1 MLQLANI
8 LNDISNMAQKR
19 VQVKIEFGH
28 QAVSKDNPANQFT
41 HDWTVFVKGVD
52 GADIS
57 HIIERVVFHLHE
69 SFPKPKRVCKE
80 QPYTLSE
87 SGYGSFTLPI
97 DIFFKTTAKEDPRK
111 HSINYELTLQLRGL
125 PPLNVNKIEAL
136 TFLNPSDEFEKR
148 LLKAG
153 AVIIPV
159 GGGETPK
166 IKKESSPAPVSH
178 DSPNPHKKS
187 NTCLTAV
194 KAKKE
199 SNNVR
204 PHSSMKRSAE
214 DISALKNKKKKTE
227 KHDHQT
233 PALKEIAVLSPSNDN
248 DALKAKSLNNM
259 KKLKE
264 ERTRRKSLDNNES
277 PKVLKESRHKSKN
290 IKVKKEKS
298 LDLGGI
304 PKLKFSIKRTPD
316 ESWAT
321 SVKEGLSKSDEA
333 NENTTNTLV
342 ASNTTTAAQQNDH
355 VKKIIAEFAQ
365 QDSEDE
371 EEKANSS
378 ISSNSSLDNISS
390 SKVSEKAK
398 CKFKSGSTLP
408 TGKSKSDKK
417 LMQNEN
423 GSTTSVELQSLHM
436 KIGGLQDSNILQ
448 GIVDIVESSGKFDIN
463 SFTFDFDLST
473 LEEGTISEI
482 ICFLEK
488 TQ

>member
-1 MLQLANI
+1 
-8 LNDISNMAQKR
+8 MAQKR

-28 QAVSKDNPANQFT
+28 QAISKDNPTNQFT
-41 HDWTVFVKGVD
+41 HDWTVFVKGAD

-80 QPYTLSE
+80 PPYTLSE

-125 PPLNVNKIEAL
+125 PPLNVTKVEAL

-153 AVIIPV
+153 AIIIPV

-166 IKKESSPAPVSH
+166 IKKESSPAPISH

-187 NTCLTAV
+187 NACLTAV
-194 KAKKE
+194 KTKKD
-199 SNNVR
+199 SHNVR

-214 DISALKNKKKKTE
+214 DISALKNKKKKTD

-264 ERTRRKSLDNNES
+264 ERTRRKSLDNES

-333 NENTTNTLV
+333 NENITNTPV

-378 ISSNSSLDNISS
+378 ISSNSSLDNIPS

-398 CKFKSGSTLP
+398 SKFKSNNTLS

-417 LMQNEN
+417 LMQHAD
-423 GSTTSVELQSLHM
+423 GSTTTVELQSLHM
-436 KIGGLQDSNILQ
+436 KISGLQDSNILQ

-463 SFTFDFDLST
+463 FSTFDFDLST
-473 LEEGTISEI
+473 LEEETISEI
-482 ICFLEK
+482 KYFLEK
-488 TQ
+488 TH